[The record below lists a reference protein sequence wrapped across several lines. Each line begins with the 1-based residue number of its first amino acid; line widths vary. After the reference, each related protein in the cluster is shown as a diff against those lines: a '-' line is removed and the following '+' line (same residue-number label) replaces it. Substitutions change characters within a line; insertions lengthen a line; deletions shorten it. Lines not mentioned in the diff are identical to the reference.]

1 MAKNYVSN
9 KDETVR
15 MFKSDF
21 LEAFSKVHWSVPLY
35 LFIPVILYFLYRG
48 VFIYHL
54 TALTIIGMVIA
65 GIFFWSFAEYFL
77 HRYLFHFHPK
87 SDLGKRLIWM
97 FHGVH
102 HDYPSDSK
110 RLVMPPSAS
119 IPLATLFYLLFLLVL
134 GPVLAAPFFAGFIT
148 GYLFYDITHYAIH
161 HFNVKNKFFLDLKKH
176 HSRHH
181 YQDPDLGYG
190 VSQKT
195 WDYVFHTNFPPTK
208 K

>member
-1 MAKNYVSN
+1 MTKKFVSN

-15 MFKSDF
+15 MFESDF

-48 VFIYHL
+48 IFIYHL

-134 GPVLAAPFFAGFIT
+134 GPVLTAPFFAGFIT

-161 HFNVKNKFFLDLKKH
+161 HFNVKSKFFLALKKH
-176 HSRHH
+176 HTKHH
-181 YQDPDLGYG
+181 YQNPDLGYG

-195 WDYVFHTNFPPTK
+195 WDYIFHTNFPSTK